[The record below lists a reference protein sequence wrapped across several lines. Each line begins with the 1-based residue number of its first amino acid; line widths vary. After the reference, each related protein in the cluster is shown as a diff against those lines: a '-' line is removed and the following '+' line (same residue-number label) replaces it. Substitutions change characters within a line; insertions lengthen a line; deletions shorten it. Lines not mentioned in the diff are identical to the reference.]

1 MEFRERIAW
10 NIDDLIKRSGKTKT
24 QVAEELGVNLVTV
37 IDYTKGRSVP
47 GLESFYLLCKILG
60 CEYTEILD

>member
-1 MEFRERIAW
+1 VDFRERIAE
-10 NIDDLIKRSGKTKT
+10 NIDSEIKRSGLTKT

-47 GLESFYLLCKILG
+47 SLESFYELCKILD
-60 CEYTEILD
+60 CTYSDILD